1 MAGTDRE
8 DSGGD
13 RLTLLA
19 LARRPGCLR
28 SRAFFQPGTA
38 IATFNVHGRY
48 ANNPSG
54 NHACFFIKFVPGG
67 FMVLEQHVKPD
78 PDKIQ
83 TRFIRSRGKDS
94 KLNPADNADA
104 YSIIQ

>member
-1 MAGTDRE
+1 
-8 DSGGD
+8 
-13 RLTLLA
+13 
-19 LARRPGCLR
+19 
-28 SRAFFQPGTA
+28 
-38 IATFNVHGRY
+38 
-48 ANNPSG
+48 
-54 NHACFFIKFVPGG
+54 
-67 FMVLEQHVKPD
+67 MVLEQHVKPD